1 MSQYIKEIHI
11 QNFKKFENI
20 SLKLKPDYNILVGD
34 NEAGKST
41 VLEAIN
47 LALTGLL
54 NGKYL
59 KNELSQ
65 HIFNKKVVKEW
76 LESIC
81 SGAPKPLPEIII
93 ELYFSD
99 DVDPMLLGK
108 NNARR
113 ENAKGVVFR
122 IAFDERYRADYEML
136 ISSRNV
142 KTLPI
147 EYYEV
152 SCLSFANEAIT
163 PKNIPIKPALIDSA
177 GAKFQ
182 NGSDIYVSR
191 IVKDLLETPE
201 LVKVI
206 QAFRGAREAFGT
218 NSVISEINTK
228 IQEASNISN
237 KNVKIDI
244 DFPSKNAWEMAV
256 VTYLDDI
263 PFHFIGKGEQCMVKT
278 KLALG
283 HKQAQNASIL
293 LLEEPESHL
302 SYTRL
307 SGLIKDIINKNNNP
321 EDTKQIIIATHSSFV
336 ANKLGLDNII
346 VMNDNNGFPLA
357 DLSDGTK
364 RFFKKL
370 AGYDTLRLILCKKTI
385 LVEGPSDELIVQ
397 RAYRDS
403 HAGKLPIEDGIDV
416 ISVGTSFLR
425 FLEIAEKIRKPVSV
439 MTDNDGDVG
448 ALEEKYAGFLGEN
461 AKDYIRICFE
471 PNVASR
477 LAGDANFNFNTLEP
491 AILRANN
498 REILNGVF
506 GTDFD
511 TDEKILHYMH
521 AHKTECAL
529 AVFDYHANIEYP
541 QYIKDTFA

>member
-206 QAFRGAREAFGT
+206 QAFRGSREAFGT

-256 VTYLDDI
+256 VTYLDDMPEGKGAEYDFATGNI
-263 PFHFIGKGEQCMVKT
+263 NINKKQSIGLQYFIGMLLHEFTHYLYDKHREHSPVGEQKAWAVMENFVFDSPS
-278 KLALG
+278 G
-283 HKQAQNASIL
+283 IQN
-293 LLEEPESHL
+293 E
-302 SYTRL
+302 
-307 SGLIKDIINKNNNP
+307 
-321 EDTKQIIIATHSSFV
+321 
-336 ANKLGLDNII
+336 
-346 VMNDNNGFPLA
+346 A
-357 DLSDGTK
+357 DLEAYKQRPFEAPAYYVQDYFEKHKFVEQLFMQITANRGK
-364 RFFKKL
+364 
-370 AGYDTLRLILCKKTI
+370 GY
-385 LVEGPSDELIVQ
+385 V
-397 RAYRDS
+397 
-403 HAGKLPIEDGIDV
+403 
-416 ISVGTSFLR
+416 
-425 FLEIAEKIRKPVSV
+425 
-439 MTDNDGDVG
+439 
-448 ALEEKYAGFLGEN
+448 
-461 AKDYIRICFE
+461 
-471 PNVASR
+471 
-477 LAGDANFNFNTLEP
+477 
-491 AILRANN
+491 
-498 REILNGVF
+498 
-506 GTDFD
+506 
-511 TDEKILHYMH
+511 
-521 AHKTECAL
+521 
-529 AVFDYHANIEYP
+529 
-541 QYIKDTFA
+541 